1 MITRIIGIN
10 TATYVNAE
18 MRLDDCDSLQLVGP
32 NNVGKS
38 TLIYTLN
45 FLFVVDGSKMSFSGQ
60 RRGDKET
67 IHHYFPTHNQSYI
80 IFEVHKQEPY
90 CIMVK
95 RDSEGELEYY
105 RINGEYD
112 QENFFKKDGQQLR
125 VRRWDEVQDLLN
137 SIAKVPYLFKSK
149 TEVFNAVY
157 QRGKRNDAVV
167 WLEESVR
174 TDGLSNN
181 FSKVYRYL
189 INSKLITNKTLKESL
204 IVADNREH
212 EGINFSQKNKK
223 DITDLLRIND
233 EIRVIKN
240 IQKDFED
247 FREVVNLYRAKSR
260 IVSDLVYAFDHQYSG
275 TVKELDKV
283 RLDKEKNYQ
292 STLIAVNEKL
302 KPRQEELNRELG
314 KREIEIE
321 MREKEFIQLQTQLD
335 RIASYEGKKFLE
347 ESLHNLN
354 QKRKDI
360 EVRITMVENQQ
371 LESKQIEARLAKYD
385 ADCKRID
392 DQIKNYDHQLIQ
404 KIATD
409 EKTRKILNTIF
420 TPQFA
425 ALPDK
430 LVKKKITKAGDVMK
444 IFDGEIELP
453 KKMELREIP
462 SVKMLKEELKAVQ
475 KEKSELE
482 KLWAVALH
490 LDKTRR
496 ELEKVNE
503 EIELVKEKLRALAE
517 KPKIEKLSG
526 ELGGELRNIK
536 LEREKIEDEL
546 GKLKKEI
553 AEKSLLLDT
562 LREDSR
568 KAEERMQLLRV
579 RKQEI
584 EAFGV
589 TPTEFST
596 TESLDEI
603 FDKIQHANTDREV
616 LKVKKDRAFDQ
627 LRFKTNSATA
637 DEEEFI
643 RFIEDEIACVADKE
657 KSIDGLLGSISTQF
671 ANPAYNLRKRY
682 EEFKT
687 FVYNRF
693 NESLSKTHISN
704 IESLKI
710 ELVDN
715 KKTLYEL
722 ERIASIENL
731 NAQLSF
737 EFESAEDLKIL
748 NQYLDSGKSV
758 KFDDLFDIELV
769 LDVKGQMKRVDLKEQ
784 VESDG
789 TDRMIRLVIV
799 MAIIN
804 RLAISSEQNK
814 ITLFIDEI
822 GTIDEHNRPQL
833 VQFCKEHHFIPIF
846 AAPQPYD
853 GFSKYYFIFR
863 SKGKINLNDRQHAV
877 RREELKSST
886 MAQEAVKEI
895 ADDTPAPTAKKKN
908 TGKNKSNR

>member
-18 MRLDDCDSLQLVGP
+18 MRLDDCDSIQLVGP

-45 FLFVVDGSKMSFSGQ
+45 FLFIVDGSKMSFSGQ
-60 RRGDKET
+60 RKGDKET

-80 IFEVHKQEPY
+80 LFEVKKGNPY
-90 CIMVK
+90 CILVK

-105 RINGEYD
+105 RLSGEYD
-112 QENFFKKDGQQLR
+112 PEYFFKRDGQQQR
-125 VRRWDEVQDLLN
+125 IRRWDEVQDTLSAAGVEL
-137 SIAKVPYLFKSK
+137 YLYKSK
-149 TEVFNAVY
+149 SEVFNSVY
-157 QRGKRNDAVV
+157 QRGRKNDAVV

-181 FSKVYRYL
+181 FSKIYRYL

-204 IVADNREH
+204 IIADNREH

-233 EIRVIKN
+233 EIRVIKS
-240 IQKDFED
+240 IQKEFEE
-247 FREVVNLYRAKSR
+247 FREVVNLYKAKNR
-260 IVSDLVYAFDHQYSG
+260 IVSDLVYAFEKQYAG
-275 TVKELDKV
+275 TIQQLDTA
-283 RLDKEKNYQ
+283 RLEKEKTYQ
-292 STLIAVNEKL
+292 STLVLVNEKL
-302 KPRQEELNRELG
+302 KPRQEELNREIG
-314 KREIEIE
+314 KKESEVE
-321 MREKEFIQLQTQLD
+321 MKEREFIALQTRLEE
-335 RIASYEGKKFLE
+335 IASYETKKFLE
-347 ESLHNLN
+347 ESLLNLD
-354 QKRKDI
+354 QKRREI
-360 EVRITMVENQQ
+360 EVRITMVENQK
-371 LESKQIEARLAKYD
+371 LDSKSIEVKLAKYD
-385 ADCKRID
+385 HECARLEA
-392 DQIKNYDHQLIQ
+392 QIKNYDNQLIQ
-404 KIATD
+404 KIVGND
-409 EKTRKILNTIF
+409 DDRKLLNTIF
-420 TPQFA
+420 SADFA

-430 LVKKKITKAGDVMK
+430 LVKKKITKTGNTMK

-453 KKMELREIP
+453 KKLELKDVP
-462 SVKMLKEELKAVQ
+462 SVKTLKEELKEVQ

-490 LDKTRR
+490 IDKTKKELDKV
-496 ELEKVNE
+496 LG
-503 EIELVKEKLRALAE
+503 EIETVKDKLRSLAE
-517 KPKIEKLSG
+517 KPKLEKLSG
-526 ELGGELRNIK
+526 TIGAELRNLKAEKEAMENELTK
-536 LEREKIEDEL
+536 LR
-546 GKLKKEI
+546 KEI
-553 AEKSLLLDT
+553 TEKSALLDS
-562 LREDSR
+562 LREETR
-568 KAEERMQLLRV
+568 KTEERLIQLRS

-584 EAFGV
+584 EAYGI
-589 TPTEFST
+589 TPTEYET

-603 FDKIQHANTDREV
+603 FAKIELANTDREN

-627 LRFKTNSATA
+627 LRFKTNSAMA
-637 DEEEFI
+637 SEEEFI
-643 RFIEDEIACVADKE
+643 KYIEDEIACIADKE

-693 NESLSKTHISN
+693 NESLARTHISN

-715 KKTLYEL
+715 KKVLYEL

-758 KFDDLFDIELV
+758 NFEDLFDIELV
-769 LDVKGQMKRVDLKEQ
+769 LDVKGTLKRVDLKEQ

-799 MAIIN
+799 MSIIN
-804 RLAISSEQNK
+804 RLAISSEDNK
-814 ITLFIDEI
+814 IALFIDEI

-833 VQFCKEHHFIPIF
+833 VQFCKEHNFIPIF

-877 RREELKSST
+877 RREELR
-886 MAQEAVKEI
+886 MDNGEL
-895 ADDTPAPTAKKKN
+895 KKIEE
-908 TGKNKSNR
+908 